1 MNRPLVFTSLALLSL
16 CFATVCA
23 GAGEPGDEPLIGAN
37 VEALQSAMEQY
48 QRDPQDEAARQQL
61 IELLPGWLSQEEL
74 QSLEARLEIDPQ
86 DLAARERLIG
96 HYKPRV
102 IDESAR
108 HAYNRHLLWMI
119 RNTPQADLLGYPGS
133 GIQPFLDP
141 ESYRAGKEAWL
152 RHIQREPGNV
162 KFLGHAARFLSP
174 FQDRDLII
182 DYLKAAQSIDTDNP
196 DWPYALGQLYL
207 RGRMYGGASNPA
219 HALEQFRQA
228 YDLAENDMRRS
239 YFLGNL
245 VEAAFEAKRHDD
257 VRSYATTMLDTG
269 ASTEFGSRNVHHAH
283 TVLGRVA
290 LAEDDVEL
298 AKYHLLEA
306 TRFPES
312 SSAASREVIQL
323 QGPDMRLAS
332 ELLKRGEREVVLEYF
347 DLCATFWRSDR
358 LDEWAAV
365 VKAGGMPDFRF
376 NPVGYR

>member
-1 MNRPLVFTSLALLSL
+1 
-16 CFATVCA
+16 
-23 GAGEPGDEPLIGAN
+23 
-37 VEALQSAMEQY
+37 MEQY
-48 QRDPQDEAARQQL
+48 QRDPQDEAVRQQL
-61 IELLPGWLSQEEL
+61 IELLPGWLPQEEL
-74 QSLEARLEIDPQ
+74 ETLEARLESVPH
-86 DLAARERLIG
+86 DLEVRQRLVG
-96 HYKPRV
+96 YYKPRV
-102 IDESAR
+102 FDASAR
-108 HAYNRHLLWMI
+108 HGYNRHLLWMI
-119 RNTPQADLLGYPGS
+119 RNTPEADVLGYPGS

-141 ESYRAGKEAWL
+141 ESYQAGKDAWL

-207 RGRMYGGASNPA
+207 RGMMFGGTSNPA
-219 HALEQFRQA
+219 QALEQFRQA

-239 YFLGNL
+239 HFLGNL

-269 ASTEFGSRNVHHAH
+269 ASTQFGPRNVHHAH

-298 AKYHLLEA
+298 AKYHLIEA
-306 TRFPES
+306 TRIPES
-312 SSAASREVIQL
+312 SSAASREMMQL

-347 DLCATFWRSDR
+347 DLCATFWQSDR
-358 LDEWAAV
+358 LDDWTAV